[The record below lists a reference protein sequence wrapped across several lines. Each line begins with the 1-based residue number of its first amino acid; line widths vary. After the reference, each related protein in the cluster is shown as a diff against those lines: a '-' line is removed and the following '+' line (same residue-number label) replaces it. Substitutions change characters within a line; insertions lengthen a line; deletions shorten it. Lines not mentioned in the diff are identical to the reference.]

1 MAATLAPPPAMHSAP
16 SYGAQHRLKSIRVA
30 VVYSTPWLGAGI
42 SPAAAP
48 VQVVARV
55 CTTQRGR
62 AAVLSSHAFRFG
74 GAESW
79 PMDWALPTLEDVGHF
94 FQQHVLK
101 QQVSE
106 SAILDDVMSRQI
118 ICVTTGVSLSSLVN
132 TLKKVS
138 GVCVVDDERRLIGIV
153 SRADVRDKQGVR
165 NLSSSYT

>member
-1 MAATLAPPPAMHSAP
+1 
-16 SYGAQHRLKSIRVA
+16 
-30 VVYSTPWLGAGI
+30 
-42 SPAAAP
+42 
-48 VQVVARV
+48 
-55 CTTQRGR
+55 
-62 AAVLSSHAFRFG
+62 
-74 GAESW
+74 
-79 PMDWALPTLEDVGHF
+79 MDWALPTLEDVGHF

-165 NLSSSYT
+165 NLSSSYTIGTAPLRPLVLARNRCCCTRFSGRSRTVPFLPLFFSIAAPNGDALCLLWCSLTDVCLAIITPWPCPP